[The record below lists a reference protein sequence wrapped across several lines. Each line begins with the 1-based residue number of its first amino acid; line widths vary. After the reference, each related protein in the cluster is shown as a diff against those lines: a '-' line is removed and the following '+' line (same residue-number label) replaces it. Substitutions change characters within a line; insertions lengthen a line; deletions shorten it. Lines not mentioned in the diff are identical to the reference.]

1 MQQHNVFYNL
11 WFCTAV
17 CVVSAVCVSVT
28 AVVLKDRQEENAAQ
42 DKKRNVLVAAGL
54 ADSSEWLSGEEIDS
68 RFGPIRQVVIDLK
81 TGEETDVDPAGLRP
95 AKGDRGP
102 RDQRGGSDEYR
113 KSAAASESSAGLP
126 FGERERRSR
135 DVDLAD

>member
-28 AVVLKDRQEENAAQ
+28 AVMLKERQELNAAQ

-54 ADSSEWLSGEEIDS
+54 AGVERDAHQ
-68 RFGPIRQVVIDLK
+68 R
-81 TGEETDVDPAGLRP
+81 
-95 AKGDRGP
+95 GDRF
-102 RDQRGGSDEYR
+102 
-113 KSAAASESSAGLP
+113 A
-126 FGERERRSR
+126 
-135 DVDLAD
+135 V